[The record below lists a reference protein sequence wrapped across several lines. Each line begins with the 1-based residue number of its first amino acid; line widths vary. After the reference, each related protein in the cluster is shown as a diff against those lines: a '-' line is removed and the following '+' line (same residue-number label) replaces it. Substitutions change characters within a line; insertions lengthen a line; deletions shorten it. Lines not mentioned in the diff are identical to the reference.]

1 MSASGDSETIPA
13 VTNSTCL
20 IGLERIERLDIL
32 PQVFSSITTPT
43 AVSTEVGFEADWLTV
58 KPVQNLTLVAT
69 LETQVD
75 EGEAEA
81 MVASRTAEGIAL
93 AMELGDVFVIL
104 DDRKAR
110 QLALQLNLKVIGT
123 VGMLL
128 RAKRNGI
135 IPEIKPLLTALNQV
149 NFRISEPLIQNALRI
164 AGEL

>member
-1 MSASGDSETIPA
+1 MSAFGDSETVPA

-32 PQVFSSITTPT
+32 PQVFSTVTIPT
-43 AVSTEVGFEADWLTV
+43 AVSTEVGLSADWLTV
-58 KPVQNLTLVAT
+58 RSVQNLAVVAT
-69 LETQVD
+69 LKTQVD

-81 MVASRTAEGIAL
+81 IAL

-110 QLALQLNLKVIGT
+110 QLALQLSLKVIGT

-128 RAKRNGI
+128 RAKRKGI
-135 IPEIKPLLTALNQV
+135 IPEIKPLLTALNQAD
-149 NFRISEPLIQNALRI
+149 FRISEALIQKALLL
-164 AGEL
+164 AGEV

>member
-1 MSASGDSETIPA
+1 MNASGDSETVPA

-32 PQVFSSITTPT
+32 PQVFFSITIPT

-58 KPVQNLTLVAT
+58 RPVQNLALVAS
-69 LETQVD
+69 LKTQVD

-81 MVASRTAEGIAL
+81 ISL
-93 AMELGDVFVIL
+93 AMELEDVYLIL

-128 RAKRNGI
+128 RAKRFGI
-135 IPEIKPLLTALNQV
+135 ILEIKPLLTALNQA
-149 NFRISEPLIQNALRI
+149 NFRISETLIQNALRI

>member
-1 MSASGDSETIPA
+1 MSASERWYSKA

-32 PQVFSSITTPT
+32 PQVFSTITIPT
-43 AVSTEVGFEADWLTV
+43 AVAAEVGIEADWLIVRT
-58 KPVQNLTLVAT
+58 VQNLAVVAT
-69 LETQVD
+69 LKTQVD
-75 EGEAEA
+75 SGEAEA
-81 MVASRTAEGIAL
+81 IAT

-110 QLALQLNLKVIGT
+110 LLSLQLSLKVIGT

-128 RAKRNGI
+128 RAKRFGVI
-135 IPEIKPLLTALNQV
+135 AEIKPLLTALNQV
-149 NFRISEPLIQNALRI
+149 DFRISQALIQKAVQI

>member
-1 MSASGDSETIPA
+1 M
-13 VTNSTCL
+13 
-20 IGLERIERLDIL
+20 
-32 PQVFSSITTPT
+32 
-43 AVSTEVGFEADWLTV
+43 
-58 KPVQNLTLVAT
+58 QNLAVVAT
-69 LETQVD
+69 LKTQVD

-81 MVASRTAEGIAL
+81 IAL
-93 AMELGDVFVIL
+93 AMELEDVFVIL

-128 RAKRNGI
+128 RAKCFGI
-135 IPEIKPLLTALNQV
+135 IPEIKPLLTALNQA

>member
-1 MSASGDSETIPA
+1 MSASGDSETVPA

-20 IGLERIERLDIL
+20 IGLERSERLDIL
-32 PQVFSSITTPT
+32 AQVFSSITIPT

-58 KPVQNLTLVAT
+58 RPVQNLALVAI
-69 LETQVD
+69 LKTQVD

-81 MVASRTAEGIAL
+81 ISL
-93 AMELGDVFVIL
+93 AMELEDVFLIL
-104 DDRKAR
+104 EDRKAR

-128 RAKRNGI
+128 RAKRKGI
-135 IPEIKPLLTALNQV
+135 ITEIKPLLVALNQA

>member
-1 MSASGDSETIPA
+1 MSASERWDSKA

-32 PQVFSSITTPT
+32 PQVFSTITIPT
-43 AVSTEVGFEADWLTV
+43 AVAAEVGIEADWLIVRT
-58 KPVQNLTLVAT
+58 VQNLAVVAT
-69 LETQVD
+69 LKTQVD
-75 EGEAEA
+75 SGEAEA
-81 MVASRTAEGIAL
+81 IAT

-110 QLALQLNLKVIGT
+110 LLALQLSLKVIGT

-128 RAKRNGI
+128 RAKRFGVI
-135 IPEIKPLLTALNQV
+135 AEIKPLLTALNQV
-149 NFRISEPLIQNALRI
+149 DFRISQALIQKAVQI